1 MLNPLMASMTGMS
14 HNNNILQSIN
24 MIKSMM
30 NGKSPE
36 AFAQILANKDP
47 RFAQFLRENKGK
59 SPAQIA
65 QENGLNFEQI
75 AKFMK

>member
-1 MLNPLMASMTGMS
+1 MLNPLMSAMTGMPQ
-14 HNNNILQSIN
+14 NNNILQSIN
-24 MIKSMM
+24 MIKGMM
-30 NGKSPE
+30 NGRSPE
-36 AFAQILANKDP
+36 AFAQILANRDP

-75 AKFMK
+75 AQFMK

>member
-1 MLNPLMASMTGMS
+1 MLNPLMSSMIP
-14 HNNNILQSIN
+14 NNNMIHSIN
-24 MIKSMM
+24 MIKNMM
-30 NGKSPE
+30 SGRSPE

-59 SPAQIA
+59 TPKQIA

-75 AKFMK
+75 AQFMK